1 MQKTKRIVSFLIT
14 LCMLMAFVP
23 THMAY
28 AESAFSGRGTED
40 DPYII
45 ANAADFIQLATD
57 VNGGISYSGTYFK
70 VSDNV
75 TEPIVLTTDGGFAP
89 IGTVSAIFEGTFDGN
104 GKTVQLN
111 LDLSTDYVG
120 LFGFCGSS
128 VIKNVTTTGTVTGKG
143 NVGGIAGYSLGN
155 IINCYN
161 QADVTGT
168 NSYVG
173 GIIGFNYNYVINCS
187 NSGKVTGSTIVGGIS
202 GGMNSYLVNCLNT
215 GTVTGGQYTG
225 GIAGY
230 AWELGI
236 TNCVNNGEV
245 KKADGSKYAVGGI
258 AGMRKSG
265 ASITNCYYN
274 STINEGVCDAGYGEN
289 DTAVTTTDCGKSG
302 DEIVSDAVLEKLN
315 IYARDN
321 TANGTALLYWKA
333 ADGVISFTSEAPSLP
348 YTITKNSAYISV
360 ADNARSGSTVTIT
373 VSAPSGIVVT
383 GVTVKDADNADVET
397 AKTTETSYTFT
408 MPDSN
413 VTVSATADINLT
425 LTDGVYQIGSADEMK
440 ILSDAVNAGYDTT
453 DKSFKLTSDVSL
465 STEGGFA
472 PIGKASAMF
481 NGTFDGNGKTVQLNL
496 DLSTINN
503 VGLFGFCGN
512 SSVIK
517 NVTTTGTVK
526 GGGCV
531 GGIAGMMG
539 GEIINCHNQAAVT
552 GTNSYVGGITGYDSK
567 YVINCSNSGEVTG
580 LKRVGG
586 ISGNMSTAYLINCLN
601 NGTVTGGQ
609 YTGGIAGYA
618 WSYDI
623 TNCVNN
629 GEVKK
634 ATGSEY
640 AVGGIAGLCHSSVKL
655 TNCYY
660 NNTKNAGIYYA
671 GYDENGTAVTTTD
684 GAKSGDEIV
693 SNAVLDTLNLY
704 ARENTPNGTALLYW
718 KVADGGILLTYTIT
732 NNSADYITVV
742 DNARS
747 GSTVTIT
754 KNVPSYMTI
763 KEISVKGADN
773 ADISVNTTETGYNF
787 TMPDSNVT
795 VSVSTD
801 INLTLTDGVYQ
812 IGSADEM
819 KILSDA
825 VNAGYDTT
833 DKSFKL
839 TDNVSLSTAGSFAP
853 IGTKDHSF
861 NGTFD
866 GNDKTVELNLDLST
880 DYVGL
885 FGYCSSSSVIKNV
898 TTTGSVTGASYVGG
912 IAGYANGKIINCTNN
927 AAVTATASCV
937 GGITGQN
944 GYIINCQNQA
954 AVTGPSFVGGIAG
967 TDAEVTNCL
976 NTGTVT
982 GGNFTGGIG
991 GMPYSLANCVNNG
1004 AVKANGNA
1012 SVSGIAGKVSNG
1024 NPTTCYYNSTINKD
1038 ICGVGNDNTT
1048 NDYAKSGDEIVS
1060 DAVID
1065 ELNLYARDNTPFG
1078 TALLYWKAAE
1088 GGISFTSV
1096 TPSFSYAITNNSS
1109 ILSVAKQAKSGESV
1123 EITVGEVPS
1132 YMKLVKITVNDT
1144 ELSANDE
1151 GKYVFTM
1158 PAENVTVDAE
1168 TEINLTKLEDYSYK
1182 ISTPEELVLFAN
1194 AVNSGDFSDAYATLT
1209 ADITVSTADGFESIG
1224 TQSNPYSGYFYGEG
1238 HTLTLNITEGT
1249 AYGETTATGLFGAV
1263 KGASIYNLILKGSVD
1278 GGDKTDSYTGA
1289 LIGAV
1294 IDREPYVYS
1303 VYSEAAVSG
1312 SGYVGGI
1319 VGGYVGGGNQ
1329 YVSLKN
1335 VINNGTVA
1343 QKNTADDKKA
1353 VGAIMGAGS
1362 VDYINVFYNS
1372 EKNSGMYDRGYDDS
1386 FDKVTSNYYTD
1397 MARTTAELFADE
1409 VIDALNGY
1417 ALDRRY
1423 MMFWDVSAD
1432 TQAVKL
1438 VEKCPVKLYDIKI
1451 TDEMSDSCIDT
1462 FDYSRAGRTVTVKA
1476 ALYYDFDGIVKDING
1491 IKVTD
1496 SKGTVIDVTK
1506 TGDDTYEF
1514 VMPEGYVN
1522 IQAVFEYNITKDSDG
1537 VYYIADEQDLYI
1549 FSLIVEGGQTDANA
1563 KVLAKE
1569 LYIGGELNSDG
1580 SDSPDGLIGQN
1591 TAYTGTF
1598 DGNGSQISWV
1608 GALFGNTDGAVIKN
1622 INIDTS
1628 YSGEYFAGV
1637 VKSAKNTCIDNCNAV
1652 IKSSAW
1658 VAAGIAYEAQDSQI
1672 TNCSVTASGSAGYF
1686 GGIVGLSD
1694 STVIANCVLNEST
1707 ISTRYNYGGIVYYAN
1722 GETKIYN
1729 CVNQDRFDMYGA
1741 GAIVG
1746 LADMSTLT
1754 LENNFYYKSN
1764 GCYDVFCDNETGE
1777 TIGSMTDKNSAVDD
1791 EDVAALYIPGKL
1803 NEYIDENPEL
1813 IEGTALNKWSCVM
1826 PMGACF
1832 AVRNYPEIYSIKRS
1846 GVNVNTLVNGK
1857 NFYGMAAGA
1866 TVTISGVPSDATVS
1880 VTADD
1885 GTPIELSDDG
1895 TFKMPKCAVT
1905 VSVVMDSGIEE
1916 TTEIDGKTYV
1926 VVKNA
1931 EDFIKAVKSI
1941 AAGNNILNVYIAE
1954 DISLTSTDLA
1964 NYPVYDDSTPAYNG
1978 TFEGAGH
1985 TVTFDGA
1992 PSAILSTIGK
2002 NGVVKNLTVDGTVG
2016 AQSEYAAAVAYVN
2029 NGIIINCINKA
2040 DITATNASGIA
2051 ANNSGTIV
2059 NCINKGDINGSSSA
2073 AIAYSNSGDVG
2084 FVANEGA
2091 ISNPTENGSMIA
2103 SGSNPSG
2110 GIDLSA
2116 EADKS
2121 VWGNTAANVNS
2132 SLEQAKA
2139 YLQLV
2144 NDCREWSVSI
2154 TDTKA
2159 EFVFADEKNAPY
2171 YICTTPGGDKPYKA
2185 GEVVEVEFDT
2195 SKLEAGFEIGSVT
2208 VQAVYADEIF
2218 NASPVADKENTF
2230 SFKMPGKTCKT
2241 VMNTVP
2247 KDIEK
2252 DENGYYLVDSLDDLI
2267 KVKKTIENGNNDINI
2282 KLTADI
2288 ETYNGEPISGDYGYD
2303 GIFDGNGH
2311 SITLA
2316 ISSEND
2322 LNKYGLFTKLKSNAV
2337 VKNLT
2342 INGSIKS
2349 EAQYAFVGAVAGESE
2364 GTITDCVNNASV
2376 EGYYAG
2382 GIVGYISGVKNNP
2395 AKLTNCENNGD
2406 VTGYDAGGIVY
2417 EIDDYGVI
2425 TNCVNNGD
2433 VEASDDDAGGIA
2445 AQGGNVEIINSIN
2458 NGAVSGYC
2466 AGGIIGSTWN
2476 NSVINNCINN
2486 GDVDAYDSTGGIV
2499 GYGEDNTTIK
2509 NCYNS
2514 GNITCDDDVYAIA
2527 YRKDGSVVILN
2538 SFYLQT
2544 DKINTGLESSNVE
2557 SRKDSSEAVAEADV
2571 ASGYVAAKL
2580 NSGVTDGLN
2589 RWNVED
2595 GKLVFA
2601 DEDTPDSELYYEI
2614 ITVGIGGTVKAD
2626 KTFAKAGETI
2636 TLTMTP
2642 KKEGQTALVM
2652 GVELDENNSFVMGE
2666 KTVNVYVTFGDT
2678 FTGTEKSDV
2687 IEIMQNAKMEE
2698 VKLADYVKFENDS
2711 LTRDFTFALAEGS
2724 VLPDGLSLTDGKI
2737 SGTPTQVG
2745 EYTVVFDVTDSGEE
2759 SAASLMSL
2767 DPDRAQGSAQLT
2779 LTFKVVEE
2787 RAYITKDYD
2796 VGKFNQA
2803 IRYSVPKGT
2812 DYVLIVAKYNDD
2824 GSLASIETTTSDE
2837 DQNDGIL
2844 VVKSDENVKI
2854 MLWNSLDEMSPLC
2867 ESYEVK

>member
-1 MQKTKRIVSFLIT
+1 MRKKIISLFIT

-28 AESAFSGRGTED
+28 AAGAFSGGSGTAET
-40 DPYII
+40 PYII
-45 ANAADFIQLATD
+45 ASAEDFKKLATD
-57 VNGGISYSGTYFK
+57 VNDNGITYEGKYFK

-75 TEPIVLTTDGGFAP
+75 TEPIVLSSDDGFAP
-89 IGTVSAIFEGTFDGN
+89 IGKESAMFKGTFDGN
-104 GKTVQLN
+104 SKTVQLN
-111 LDLSTDYVG
+111 LALKTNNNVG
-120 LFGFCGSS
+120 LFGYCGQNS
-128 VIKNVTTTGTVTGKG
+128 VIKNVMTTGTVIGQEY
-143 NVGGIAGYSLGN
+143 VGGIAGRMLGT
-155 IINCYN
+155 IINCHN

-168 NSYVG
+168 GRYVG
-173 GIIGFNYNYVINCS
+173 GITGYNFSYVINCS
-187 NSGKVTGSTIVGGIS
+187 NSGKVIGSTTVGGII
-202 GGMNSYLVNCLNT
+202 GEMN
-215 GTVTGGQYTG
+215 
-225 GIAGY
+225 
-230 AWELGI
+230 
-236 TNCVNNGEV
+236 
-245 KKADGSKYAVGGI
+245 
-258 AGMRKSG
+258 
-265 ASITNCYYN
+265 
-274 STINEGVCDAGYGEN
+274 
-289 DTAVTTTDCGKSG
+289 
-302 DEIVSDAVLEKLN
+302 
-315 IYARDN
+315 
-321 TANGTALLYWKA
+321 A
-333 ADGVISFTSEAPSLP
+333 A
-348 YTITKNSAYISV
+348 
-360 ADNARSGSTVTIT
+360 
-373 VSAPSGIVVT
+373 
-383 GVTVKDADNADVET
+383 
-397 AKTTETSYTFT
+397 
-408 MPDSN
+408 
-413 VTVSATADINLT
+413 
-425 LTDGVYQIGSADEMK
+425 
-440 ILSDAVNAGYDTT
+440 
-453 DKSFKLTSDVSL
+453 
-465 STEGGFA
+465 
-472 PIGKASAMF
+472 
-481 NGTFDGNGKTVQLNL
+481 
-496 DLSTINN
+496 
-503 VGLFGFCGN
+503 
-512 SSVIK
+512 
-517 NVTTTGTVK
+517 
-526 GGGCV
+526 
-531 GGIAGMMG
+531 
-539 GEIINCHNQAAVT
+539 H
-552 GTNSYVGGITGYDSK
+552 
-567 YVINCSNSGEVTG
+567 
-580 LKRVGG
+580 
-586 ISGNMSTAYLINCLN
+586 LINCLN

-609 YTGGIAGYA
+609 ETGGIAGDTG
-618 WSYDI
+618 SSDI

-629 GEVKK
+629 GEVKN
-634 ATGSEY
+634 AADSEY
-640 AVGGIAGLCHSSVKL
+640 AVGGIAGTYGPSVKL
-655 TNCYY
+655 TKCYY
-660 NNTKNAGIYYA
+660 NNTTGIHDA
-671 GYDENGTAVTTTD
+671 GYESNGSVCETDDYAVSEFSD
-684 GAKSGDEIV
+684 
-693 SNAVLDTLNLY
+693 AVIDTLNIY
-704 ARENTPNGTALLYW
+704 AKDKTVVGTALLYW
-718 KVADGGILLTYTIT
+718 KVEGNVISLTSEIPQFPYTIT
-732 NNSADYITVV
+732 NNSANYITVA

-801 INLTLTDGVYQ
+801 INLTPSEGVYQ
-812 IGSADEM
+812 IGSAGEM

-825 VNAGYDTT
+825 VNNGYDTKN
-833 DKSFKL
+833 KSFKL

-853 IGTKDHSF
+853 IGTSENKF

-880 DYVGL
+880 NHVGL
-885 FGYCSSSSVIKNV
+885 FGYCNSNSVIKNV

-991 GMPYSLANCVNNG
+991 GMPSSLANCVNNG
-1004 AVKANGNA
+1004 AVTAKGNA

-1024 NPTTCYYNSTINKD
+1024 NPTTCYYNSTINKG

-1060 DAVID
+1060 DAVLD
-1065 ELNLYARDNTPFG
+1065 TLNIYARDNTPFG

-1096 TPSFSYAITNNSS
+1096 TPSFSYVITNNSS
-1109 ILSVAKQAKSGESV
+1109 ILDVEEQAKSGESV

-1168 TEINLTKLEDYSYK
+1168 TEINLTKLEDDSYK

-1194 AVNSGDFSDAYATLT
+1194 AVNSGDFSDADATLT
-1209 ADITVSTADGFESIG
+1209 ADITVSTADGFKPIG

-1249 AYGETTATGLFGAV
+1249 AYDETTATGLFGAV
-1263 KGASIYNLILKGSVD
+1263 NGARIYNLILKGSVD

-1294 IDREPYVYS
+1294 IDRGAYVYS

-1335 VINNGTVA
+1335 VINNGTVV

-1362 VDYINVFYNS
+1362 VDYRNVYYNS
-1372 EKNSGMYDRGYDDS
+1372 EKNSGMYDRGYNAS

-1409 VIDALNGY
+1409 IIDELNGY
-1417 ALDRRY
+1417 AMDRSY
-1423 MMFWDVSAD
+1423 IMFWDVSAD

-1451 TDEMSDSCIDT
+1451 TDEMSDSCIYAPA
-1462 FDYSRAGRTVTVKA
+1462 YSRAGRTVTVKA
-1476 ALYYDFDGIVKDING
+1476 ALDYDFDGMIKDING

-1569 LYIGGELNSDG
+1569 LYIGGGLNSDG

-1598 DGNGSQISWV
+1598 DGNGAKISWV

-1622 INIDTS
+1622 ININTS
-1628 YSGEYFAGV
+1628 YSDEYFAGV
-1637 VKSAKNTCIDNCNAV
+1637 VKSAKNTRIDNCNAV

-1672 TNCSVTASGSAGYF
+1672 TNCSVTASGSAGNF

-1694 STVIANCVLNEST
+1694 STVIANCVLNKGNIRTSD
-1707 ISTRYNYGGIVYYAN
+1707 NYGGIVFYAT

-1729 CVNQDRFDMYGA
+1729 CVNQDMINSSLA

-1746 LADMSTLT
+1746 SADMSTLT

-1764 GCYDVFCDNETGE
+1764 NCYDVFYDNETGKP
-1777 TIGSMTDKNSAVDD
+1777 IGSMTDKNSAVDD

-1813 IEGTALNKWSCVM
+1813 IEGTALNKWSCVI

-1832 AVRNYPEIYSIKRS
+1832 AYKNFPEIYSIKRS

-1857 NFYGMAAGA
+1857 NFYGMAAGE

-1905 VSVVMDSGIEE
+1905 VSVVIDSGIEE

-1926 VVKNA
+1926 VVKTV

-1941 AAGNNILNVYIAE
+1941 AEGNNILNVYIAE

-1985 TVTFDGA
+1985 TVTFVDGA
-1992 PSAILSTIGK
+1992 SSAMLCTIGNK
-2002 NGVVKNLTVDGTVG
+2002 GVVKNLTVDGTVS
-2016 AQSEYAAAVAYVN
+2016 AQSEYAAAVANVN
-2029 NGIIINCINKA
+2029 NGTIINCINKA
-2040 DITATNASGIA
+2040 DITAANAAGIA
-2051 ANNSGTIV
+2051 VNNSGTIV
-2059 NCINKGDINGSSSA
+2059 NCINKGDINGSSSSA
-2073 AIAYSNSGDVG
+2073 AIAYNNAGMVDL
-2084 FVANEGA
+2084 VANEVT
-2091 ISNPTENGSMIA
+2091 ISNATENGSMIA
-2103 SGSNPSG
+2103 SGSKPSVAY
-2110 GIDLSA
+2110 DLSA
-2116 EADKS
+2116 ETNNS
-2121 VWGNTAANVNS
+2121 VWGDNAAKVNS
-2132 SLEQAKA
+2132 SLEEEKA

-2159 EFVFADEKNAPY
+2159 EFVFADEENAPY
-2171 YICTTPGGDKPYKA
+2171 YICTTPDGDKPYKA
-2185 GEVVEVEFDT
+2185 GESVEVEFDT

-2230 SFKMPGKTCKT
+2230 SFTMPGKTCKT
-2241 VMNTVP
+2241 VMNIVP
-2247 KDIEK
+2247 VDVEK

-2337 VKNLT
+2337 VKKLT

-2349 EAQYAFVGAVAGESE
+2349 EAQYAFVGAVAGESS

-2376 EGYYAG
+2376 TGHYAG
-2382 GIVGYISGVKNNP
+2382 GIVGYISGIKTNP
-2395 AKLTNCENNGD
+2395 AKLTNCVNYGK
-2406 VTGYDAGGIVY
+2406 VTGDDAGGIVY
-2417 EIDDYGVI
+2417 EISDYGVL

-2445 AQGGNVEIINSIN
+2445 AQGGNVEIINCIN
-2458 NGAVSGYC
+2458 NGAVESYNS
-2466 AGGIIGSTWN
+2466 AGGIISSTWS

-2486 GDVDAYDSTGGIV
+2486 GDVDAYGSAGGIV

-2514 GNITCDDDVYAIA
+2514 GNITCDDDDEYAIA
-2527 YRKDGSVVILN
+2527 YREDGSAVILN

-2544 DKINTGLESSNVE
+2544 KDVNTGLGSSNIE

-2589 RWNVED
+2589 RWTVENS
-2595 GKLVFA
+2595 KLVFA
-2601 DEDTPDSELYYEI
+2601 DEDTPDSELYHEI
-2614 ITVGIGGTVKAD
+2614 RTVGIGGTVKAD

-2636 TLTMTP
+2636 TLTMTA
-2642 KKEGQTALVM
+2642 KKEGQNALVM
-2652 GVELDENNSFVMGE
+2652 GVELDENNSFVMGD
-2666 KTVNVYVTFGDT
+2666 KPVNVCVTFGDT

-2724 VLPDGLSLTDGKI
+2724 VLPDGLSLNNGII

-2844 VVKSDENVKI
+2844 VVKSDENIKI
-2854 MLWNSLDEMSPLC
+2854 MLWSSLDEMSPLC